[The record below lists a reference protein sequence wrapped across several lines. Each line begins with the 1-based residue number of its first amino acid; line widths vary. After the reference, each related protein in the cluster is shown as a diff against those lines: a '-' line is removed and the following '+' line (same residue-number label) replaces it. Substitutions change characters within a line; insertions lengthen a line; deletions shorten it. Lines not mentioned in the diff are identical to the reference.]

1 MKDSGVDWLGKIPSH
16 WEISRLKSSVINVL
30 EYASEARRQGGPVVA
45 LENVE
50 SWTGRVTQ
58 ADLGLS
64 FDSQLKR
71 FQAGDVL
78 FGKLRP
84 YLAKVARSQFSGLCL
99 QGKLIAL
106 LEEHKSGSS
115 SSFDRD
121 VEPT

>member
-1 MKDSGVDWLGKIPSH
+1 ML
-16 WEISRLKSSVINVL
+16 RLKSSVINVL
-30 EYASEARRQGGPVVA
+30 EYATETRREDGPVVA

-58 ADLGLS
+58 ADLGSS

-84 YLAKVARSQFSGLCL
+84 YLAKVAHSSFSGLCVGEFL
-99 QGKLIAL
+99 VLRPRSQ
-106 LEEHKSGSS
+106 
-115 SSFDRD
+115 
-121 VEPT
+121 T